1 MQEKIQIV
9 SDGSLDLPNE
19 LVEEKRIKV
28 VPFYVS
34 FDGETYVKEK
44 EELDVREFYQK
55 MVDHPQVFPK
65 TSMPSVQ
72 DYYDVFEPLVKEGTA
87 VICICITQ
95 KFSGSMQSATTAKDM
110 ILEEYPDA
118 KITVI
123 DARVNTV
130 LQGLFVL
137 EACRLKDQ
145 GLEYDRII
153 ESILKIRETG
163 RIFFTIGSID
173 YLKHGG
179 RIGKVAGIAGSAL
192 KIKPLITLKEGEIFN
207 SGITRN
213 RKKSLEKVVDML
225 KEYLDEVDAKPG
237 EYSFCIGFG
246 YDRKEADEFKDML
259 KDLVRERLGIDEIG
273 IYQIGATIGVHTGP
287 YPIGVGIIKH
297 AE

>member
-123 DARVNTV
+123 DATVNTV

-246 YDRKEADEFKDML
+246 YDRKEADEFEDML

>member
-1 MQEKIQIV
+1 MQEKIQII

-19 LVEEKRIKV
+19 LVEEKGIKV

-34 FDGETYVKEK
+34 FDGETYLKEK
-44 EELDVREFYQK
+44 EELDIREFYQK
-55 MVDHPQVFPK
+55 MVDNPQVFPK
-65 TSMPSVQ
+65 TSMPSIQ
-72 DYYDVFEPLVKEGTA
+72 DYYDVFEPLAKEGTA
-87 VICICITQ
+87 IICICITQ

-123 DARVNTV
+123 DATVNTV
-130 LQGLFVL
+130 LQGLLVL
-137 EACRLKDQ
+137 EACRLRDQ
-145 GLEYDRII
+145 GMEYDRII
-153 ESILKIRETG
+153 DSIAKIRETG

-213 RKKSLEKVVDML
+213 RKKSLEKVMDML

-246 YDRKEADEFKDML
+246 YDRKEAEEFKEML
-259 KDLVRERLGIDEIG
+259 KDLVKERLGIDEIG

>member
-123 DARVNTV
+123 DATVNTV

-137 EACRLKDQ
+137 EACRLKGQ

>member
-19 LVEEKRIKV
+19 LVEAKRIKV

-123 DARVNTV
+123 DATVNTV

>member
-19 LVEEKRIKV
+19 LAEEKGIKV

>member
-1 MQEKIQIV
+1 M
-9 SDGSLDLPNE
+9 
-19 LVEEKRIKV
+19 

-123 DARVNTV
+123 DATVNTV

-153 ESILKIRETG
+153 E
-163 RIFFTIGSID
+163 TI
-173 YLKHGG
+173 
-179 RIGKVAGIAGSAL
+179 
-192 KIKPLITLKEGEIFN
+192 
-207 SGITRN
+207 
-213 RKKSLEKVVDML
+213 
-225 KEYLDEVDAKPG
+225 
-237 EYSFCIGFG
+237 
-246 YDRKEADEFKDML
+246 
-259 KDLVRERLGIDEIG
+259 
-273 IYQIGATIGVHTGP
+273 
-287 YPIGVGIIKH
+287 
-297 AE
+297 

>member
-123 DARVNTV
+123 DATVNTV
-130 LQGLFVL
+130 LQALFVL

-192 KIKPLITLKEGEIFN
+192 KFKPLITLKEGEIFN

>member
-1 MQEKIQIV
+1 
-9 SDGSLDLPNE
+9 
-19 LVEEKRIKV
+19 
-28 VPFYVS
+28 
-34 FDGETYVKEK
+34 
-44 EELDVREFYQK
+44 